1 MLHILCLLLLHI
13 LLPLW
18 AQGMSRQHFFVH
30 SLSWH
35 LLLGHAL
42 PHKVEG
48 WLEQLSA
55 LGGELLQS
63 GPELCGQVLQ
73 AGPRW
78 PVFISDFKPG
88 DQVGGGCAERLH
100 ASIGDNLSTYGGAC
114 MCMWLGALH
123 VCCMFV
129 ACLCMFGCMF
139 VHVCSMPG
147 CMFVA
152 YLVACLVSYSR
163 GSHRHILDRLWSGG
177 LCGLCLSDL

>member
-1 MLHILCLLLLHI
+1 MVCCVNVHVCTCTYPYSIPPIPAHLVAIFGSRIVQDTFFLL
-13 LLPLW
+13 
-18 AQGMSRQHFFVH
+18 H
-30 SLSWH
+30 SLSRH
-35 LLLGHAL
+35 LLLSHAL

-88 DQVGGGCAERLH
+88 DQDGGGFAERLH

-123 VCCMFV
+123 VCCMCV
-129 ACLCMFGCMF
+129 ACLCMFGSF
-139 VHVCSMPG
+139 E
-147 CMFVA
+147 F
-152 YLVACLVSYSR
+152 
-163 GSHRHILDRLWSGG
+163 
-177 LCGLCLSDL
+177 